1 LISDFSHKSKVHK
14 FILSIRCLYATNS
27 FILYKTLFMELYPV
41 FNDVDINDIHKD
53 LNKAI
58 YMLHYVDEEIF
69 SRKEIQA
76 ICFSIKVAINT
87 LEQKLKE

>member
-1 LISDFSHKSKVHK
+1 LLICNDD
-14 FILSIRCLYATNS
+14 

-41 FNDVDINDIHKD
+41 FNDVDIHDIHKD
-53 LNKAI
+53 LNEAI